1 MSVLRDLA
9 AFVCGASVTSL
20 SEAERAIQRRHAA
33 DTLLA
38 AAVGAWTG
46 EGRELRYVMPASSL
60 ADAIGRQAATSTPP
74 PARLQAR

>member
-9 AFVCGASVTSL
+9 AFVCRASVTSL
-20 SEAERAIQRRHAA
+20 PEAERAIQCRHAA

-46 EGRELRYVMPASSL
+46 
-60 ADAIGRQAATSTPP
+60 
-74 PARLQAR
+74 